1 MINKILNQLL
11 WIAFIII
18 TILGAVLIKI
28 VGENKSYKSDIDIL
42 QSRLDKTI
50 TETNKKIE
58 EAKIKINLLV
68 EDNNSLLI
76 ENRDSKIKCEELEE
90 EVASLIIAAET
101 SKKLLE
107 ENTPVNNYAV
117 ITLSDSER
125 DLLARILAL
134 EAGDQPDCGQRA
146 VVEVVFN
153 RILTG
158 WADTVE
164 EVIYQKG
171 QFATVKYLNKPYQ
184 TPDEQEYSNIDY
196 VLGHGSTILPP
207 DYVFFA
213 TYKANGKDFLQIQD
227 HYFGRGK

>member
-1 MINKILNQLL
+1 MRNRTSTALWLAIILM
-11 WIAFIII
+11 
-18 TILGAVLIKI
+18 AVIGIFTIKI
-28 VGENKSYKSDIDIL
+28 MVSYFDLQNENASLQQAVGELSERNDVLKAECNK
-42 QSRLDKTI
+42 
-50 TETNKKIE
+50 TEEN
-58 EAKIKINLLV
+58 IKLLE
-68 EDNNSLLI
+68 EDNKSLLI
-76 ENRDSKIKCEELEE
+76 ENDELNNRISVLELAIATKEE
-90 EVASLIIAAET
+90 EPIAE
-101 SKKLLE
+101 
-107 ENTPVNNYAV
+107 PNNYAI

-125 DLLARILAL
+125 DLLAKILAL

-146 VVEVVFN
+146 VIEVVFN

-184 TPDEQEYSNIDY
+184 TPGEQEYSNIDY
-196 VLGHGSTILPP
+196 VLAHGSTILPP